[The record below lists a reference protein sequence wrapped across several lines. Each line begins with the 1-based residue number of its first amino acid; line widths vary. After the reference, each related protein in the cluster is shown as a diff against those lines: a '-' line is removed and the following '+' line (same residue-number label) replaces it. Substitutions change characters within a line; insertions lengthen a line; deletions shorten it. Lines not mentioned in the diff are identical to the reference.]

1 MSDKPYLQFFENIE
15 QLDIFVRG
23 LYHVAAVDGVA
34 EEELQV
40 IQKFLDA
47 MGEPDLM
54 DSLQQVPFDPRMAAL
69 TLTTHHQRALFIKTI
84 LVLVRADGVITDEE
98 RAVLEHITDV
108 FEMNDQLAEFEQETA
123 DATL

>member
-1 MSDKPYLQFFENIE
+1 MPDKSYMQFFENIE

-54 DSLQQVPFDPRMAAL
+54 ESLQRVPFDPRMAAL

-84 LVLVRADGVITDEE
+84 LVLIRADGMITDEE
-98 RAVLEHITDV
+98 RAALDEIAVA
-108 FEMNDQLAEFEQETA
+108 FEMKDQLTDFEAETA
-123 DATL
+123 DASI